1 MKHFNYKKLIFV
13 LFGSLL
19 LSCFFPCDLLAQT
32 PKKLSSSK
40 DFIDIIKYY
49 RYLNPDSATYYV
61 QLGLKAAEQ
70 QGDQLGKAALL
81 NQYGMIDDNFARYR
95 ESRQKYL
102 EAEIIYR
109 QQHDQIGLAMVL
121 IRLAVV
127 ERRKGNYDKSFD
139 YAMKAL
145 KVSEGSKDKLGIM
158 EARVVLAETYYDLND
173 FQNALEN
180 LRLAQQLEK
189 QLPLNNLTLNMYD
202 DFGAVYNKLKDF
214 DNAIKYVQIGIS
226 KSHRVEYNGLR
237 ISLMKTLGRAY
248 QLKGDFQQAER
259 TFKDALNF
267 SRKIKNVLREH
278 AILTDL
284 ASIYEKKQ
292 PDTALKYLNQAF
304 TIVSKYK
311 MYRQQITIL
320 DKKANIYKQTGN
332 LAEALKAKEISSS
345 LAEQVFYKDMMKQVF
360 SLESDYE
367 LEKSKAKLSELATK
381 NREQQILKN
390 VILSV
395 AVTFFI
401 VLVVTLIYYLRSRH
415 LNLLLT
421 KANLELEESNE
432 VKDKFFSIIAHD
444 IRSPLV
450 STISILKL
458 IGDNELDESMQKQ
471 MVAKLVS
478 HCDSSLEILDKL
490 LKWGQM
496 QIKGVRLNVT
506 EFNPSENVKRNLGF
520 LQQAADK
527 KHIRVSVDMPEE
539 ILLRADADHFD
550 FIIRNLLANAIKFTE
565 NNGEIKIVAQAVN
578 KDTIQFSVSDTGVGI
593 SKARLDKIFQLSAMG
608 TKGTSAEEG
617 TSLGLVI
624 CREFVLANNGQLKV
638 ESKVGKGTTFY
649 FTLKGFLKKTI

>member
-1 MKHFNYKKLIFV
+1 MRHFNYKKLIFV
-13 LFGSLL
+13 SFGSLL
-19 LSCFFPCDLLAQT
+19 LSCFFLCHLLAQT

-61 QLGLKAAEQ
+61 ELGLKAAEQ

-109 QQHDQIGLAMVL
+109 QQHDQIGLATIL

-139 YAMKAL
+139 YALKAL
-145 KVSEGSKDKLGIM
+145 KVSERNKHKLGIM
-158 EARVVLAETYYDLND
+158 EARVVLAETYYDLSD
-173 FQNALEN
+173 YQNALEN

-189 QLPLNNLTLNMYD
+189 ELPLNNLTLNMYD
-202 DFGAVYNKLKDF
+202 DFGAVYIKLKDF
-214 DNAIKYVQIGIS
+214 ENAIKFVQIGIS

-248 QLKGDFQQAER
+248 QLKGDLKRAER
-259 TFKDALNF
+259 TFKAALNF

-304 TIVSKYK
+304 AIVSKYK

-320 DKKANIYKQTGN
+320 DKKATIYKQTGN

-367 LEKSKAKLSELATK
+367 LEKSKAKLNELAAK
-381 NREQQILKN
+381 NKEQQILKN

-415 LNLLLT
+415 LNSLLT

-458 IGDNELDESMQKQ
+458 IGDNELDETMQKH
-471 MVAKLVS
+471 MVSKLVS

-496 QIKGVRLNVT
+496 QIKGVRLNKT
-506 EFNPSENVKRNLGF
+506 EFNPFENVKRNLGF

-527 KHIRVSVDMPEE
+527 KHIRVSVDMPKQMV
-539 ILLRADADHFD
+539 LLADADHFD
-550 FIIRNLLANAIKFTE
+550 FIVRNLLANAIKFTE
-565 NNGEIKIVAQAVN
+565 PKGEIKIAAEALN

-593 SKARLDKIFQLSAMG
+593 SEARLDKIFQLSAMG

-624 CREFVLANNGQLKV
+624 CREFVLANDGQLDV
-638 ESKVGKGTTFY
+638 ESKVGEGTTFY
-649 FTLKGFLKKTI
+649 FTLKGYLKKTI

>member
-1 MKHFNYKKLIFV
+1 MKHFKYKTLVVV
-13 LFGSLL
+13 LFGSCL
-19 LSCFFPCDLLAQT
+19 LSCFLPFHLLAQT
-32 PKKLSSSK
+32 LQKLNSTK
-40 DFIDIIKYY
+40 DFIDVIKYY

-61 QLGLKAAEQ
+61 ELGIKAAERK
-70 QGDQLGKAALL
+70 GDQLGKAALL

-102 EAEIIYR
+102 EAEAIYR
-109 QQHDQIGLAMVL
+109 RKNDQVGLAMVL

-127 ERRKGNYDKSFD
+127 ERRKGNYDKSFE

-145 KVSEGSKDKLGIM
+145 KVSETNKHKLGIL

-173 FQNALEN
+173 YQNALEN

-189 QLPLNNLTLNMYD
+189 QLPLNNLMLNMYD
-202 DFGAVYNKLKDF
+202 DFGAVYNKLRDF
-214 DNAIKYVQIGIS
+214 DNAIKYVQIGLS

-248 QLKGDFQQAER
+248 QLKGDTKQAEK
-259 TFKDALNF
+259 TFKEALNF
-267 SRKIKNVLREH
+267 SRQIKNVLREH

-284 ASIYEKKQ
+284 AGIYEKKQ

-304 TIVSKYK
+304 AIVSKYN

-320 DKKANIYKQTGN
+320 DKKSAIYKQTGN
-332 LAEALKAKEISSS
+332 LAEALKAKEVSSA

-360 SLESDYE
+360 NLESAYE
-367 LEKSKAKLSELATK
+367 LQKSKAKLGELAAK
-381 NREQQILKN
+381 NKEQQLLKN
-390 VILSV
+390 VILCV
-395 AVTFFI
+395 AITFFV
-401 VLVVTLIYYLRSRH
+401 VLVVTLIYYLRSRK
-415 LNLLLT
+415 LNSLLS
-421 KANLELEESNE
+421 KANDELEESNE

-458 IGDNELDESMQKQ
+458 IGDNELDETMQKH

-496 QIKGVRLNVT
+496 QIKGVRLHLT
-506 EFNPSENVKRNLGF
+506 EFNPAENIKRNLDF

-527 KHIRVSVDMPEE
+527 KHIQVSVAMPEQ
-539 ILLRADADHFD
+539 IVLKADADHFD
-550 FIIRNLLANAIKFTE
+550 FVVRNLLANAIKFTE
-565 NNGEIKIVAQAVN
+565 PHGLIKLTAQALNDGFV
-578 KDTIQFSVSDTGVGI
+578 QFSVSDTGVGI
-593 SKARLDKIFQLSAMG
+593 SEARLEKIFQLSAMG
-608 TKGTSAEEG
+608 TRGTSAEEG

-624 CREFVLANNGQLKV
+624 CKEFVLANHGQLAV
-638 ESKVGKGTTFY
+638 ESKVGEGTTFH
-649 FTLKGFLKKTI
+649 FTMKGHLKKTT